1 MSLTSVDNSIQML
14 PAMIATADRR
24 NLGIMARSR
33 DEVLLD
39 QQRDVV
45 VVFWA

>member
-1 MSLTSVDNSIQML
+1 MSLTSVDNSMQTL
-14 PAMIATADRR
+14 PVMVAIADRS
-24 NLGIMARSR
+24 NLGMTARSR